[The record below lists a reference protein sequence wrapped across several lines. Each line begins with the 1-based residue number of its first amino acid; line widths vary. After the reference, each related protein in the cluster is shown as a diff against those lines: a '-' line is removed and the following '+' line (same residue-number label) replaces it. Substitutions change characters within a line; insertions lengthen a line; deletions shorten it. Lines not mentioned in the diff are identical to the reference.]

1 MAAVVVNALERVG
14 YLAHA
19 KLPVHERRLER
30 TREIISDGLAR
41 CENPYV
47 AFSAG
52 KDSAAML
59 WLVLERKPD
68 VSVRILSSGETR
80 ILHRNFD
87 VVLDW
92 WRKRFPEMDMRE
104 ILIDRVFSEEWKDA
118 DWHESR
124 KAGRDDIQKTMS
136 ESGSFDGSFV
146 GMRKDESPRRKK
158 SLGKY
163 GPIHT
168 YTKPVNSRTMTRI
181 CPIADWKTEDVGA
194 MCLTRGLPLL
204 WAYEGGLENRTTL
217 RLTGTSFRS
226 NTLEKLR
233 EEDFEAYLALLERFP
248 ELSTA
253 PRGKGQ
259 V

>member
-1 MAAVVVNALERVG
+1 MNALERVG

-30 TREIISDGLAR
+30 AREIISEGLAR

-59 WLVLERKPD
+59 WLVLEQNPA

-87 VVLDW
+87 DVLSW
-92 WRKRFPEMDMRE
+92 WRERFPEMDMRE

-118 DWHESR
+118 DWYESR
-124 KAGRDDIQKTMS
+124 KAGNQDIQQTMS
-136 ESGSFDGSFV
+136 NSGDFDGAFI
-146 GMRKDESPRRKK
+146 GMRRDESPRRKK

-163 GPIHT
+163 GAIHT
-168 YTKPVNSRTMTRI
+168 YARPVNGRPMTRI
-181 CPIADWKTEDVGA
+181 CPLADWKTEDVGA
-194 MCLTRGLPLL
+194 ACVLYELPLL
-204 WAYEGGLENRTTL
+204 AAYGGGLENRTTL

-226 NTLEKLR
+226 NTLENLR
-233 EEDFEAYLALLERFP
+233 EEDFEAYIALMERFP

-253 PRGKGQ
+253 PRGKDQ